1 MKKLINLMLTGII
14 SVTSFCQSHDITGK
28 IVNQKSVP
36 IPNASIF
43 LLNTNRGSVTD
54 ANGSFHFKNLPAGK
68 YQAVISSIGY
78 ASLNQELET
87 GKQPSN
93 GFRFMLAEA
102 SKSLEAV
109 LVSAEKKDA
118 FLQQVPLSITAISSK
133 KINEFRLWNSRD
145 ITAIVPNLYSASSGD
160 DRNVTGI
167 RGIATTSYDPAVAT
181 YIDGVNQFSLD
192 TYIAQL
198 SDIERIE
205 VLRGPQGT
213 LYGRNAMGGVINIIS
228 KQPGNKLN
236 GFAELSAGNY
246 GQQRYSAGIRT
257 ALIKNKLFMGISG
270 VFDQRDGYYTNAF
283 NNRSFDDKN
292 SLMGNYYIKFTP
304 CSKWSFSLNVKHVQN
319 RNDGAFPL
327 VNGVED
333 AFINPYV
340 LNQDAVA
347 RMIDNSFNSSLS
359 VNFTGKKFNF
369 SSQTAYQDNYRYY
382 EKPLDGDFSP
392 IDGVT
397 IINNFGD
404 KWNKVKVLT
413 QEIKF
418 SNPAASSSKLKWTAG
433 TYLFHQD
440 NPTKQAVR
448 FGNDALLVGAP
459 DVNFSTINSTKGKS
473 KGIAFFGQATLS
485 VTPKLHII
493 AGLRYDNERKEYNVL
508 GQYQKDP
515 DPNPQFDTRPDTSA
529 AANFQAFSPK
539 LGLSYSIHPNNQMF
553 ITYSRGFRTG
563 GVTALSSD
571 PSQPPLF
578 PYDPEYS
585 NNFEAGIKNTFMDK
599 RLQVNLTLFYTT
611 VTGAQVPTLVLP
623 DAVTITKNAGKL
635 NSRGIELELSAA
647 PVKGLQVDYHFGYTD
662 ASYKS
667 LKLSQNGSVADL
679 NGKRQLF
686 TPEETSMLALQYGYA
701 VGKKHPVR
709 FTVRTEWFYIG
720 EQYFNLSNT
729 IRQSGYNLFHVRA
742 GVTAR
747 NISLFFWGR
756 NLSDRKYIA
765 YAYDFG
771 AVHLGTPKTYGATL
785 SYNF

>member
-1 MKKLINLMLTGII
+1 MKKLIIFLFTGII
-14 SVTSFCQSHDITGK
+14 SLTSFCQNHEITGK
-28 IVNQKSVP
+28 IVNQQSVP
-36 IPNASIF
+36 IPNATIF
-43 LLNTNRGSVTD
+43 LLNTNRGAITD
-54 ANGSFHFKNLPAGK
+54 ANGNFSFKNLPAGR
-68 YQAVISSIGY
+68 YQAEISSVGY
-78 ASLNQELET
+78 ASLNQELDA
-87 GKQPSN
+87 GKQPAN
-93 GFRFMLAEA
+93 GFRFMLTEA
-102 SKSLEAV
+102 SKALEAV

-118 FLQQVPLSITAISSK
+118 FLQQVPVSITAISSK
-133 KINEFRLWNSRD
+133 KIKDYRLWNSRD

-192 TYIAQL
+192 TYMAQL

-228 KQPGNKLN
+228 KQPGNRLN

-246 GQQRYSAGIRT
+246 GQQRYSAGIRFPM
-257 ALIKNKLFMGISG
+257 IKNKLFMGISG
-270 VFDQRDGYYTNAF
+270 VYDQRDGYYTNAF
-283 NNRSFDDKN
+283 NNKSFDDRN

-304 CSKWSFSLNVKHVQN
+304 CSKWSLTLNVKHVQN

-327 VNGVED
+327 VNGVDD
-333 AFINPYV
+333 AFSNPFV

-359 VNFTGKKFNF
+359 VNFAGKKFNF

-382 EKPLDGDFSP
+382 DKPLDGDFSP

-418 SNPAASSSKLKWTAG
+418 SNPAASASKLKWTAG

-459 DVNFSTINSTKGKS
+459 DINFSTINSTKGKS
-473 KGIAFFGQATLS
+473 RGIAFFGQAS
-485 VTPKLHII
+485 FAITPKLNII
-493 AGLRYDNERKEYNVL
+493 AGLRYDNEKKEYQML

-529 AANFQAFSPK
+529 AARFQAFSPK
-539 LGLSYSIHPNNQMF
+539 LGFSYAIHSNNQAF
-553 ITYSRGFRTG
+553 ITYSRGYRTG
-563 GVTALSSD
+563 GLTALSSD

-599 RLQVNLTLFYTT
+599 RLQVNLTLFYTN

-635 NSRGIELELSAA
+635 HSKGIELELSAT
-647 PVKGLQVDYHFGYTD
+647 PVKGLQVDYNFGYTD

-667 LKLSQNGSVADL
+667 LKLSQNGTEADL

-701 VGKKHPVR
+701 VGKKQQVR
-709 FTVRTEWFYIG
+709 FTARAEWFYIG
-720 EQYFNLSNT
+720 EQYFNLTNT
-729 IRQSGYNLFHVRA
+729 IRQSGYNLFHVRG
-742 GVTAR
+742 GVTASKV
-747 NISLFFWGR
+747 SLFFWAR

-771 AVHLGTPKTYGATL
+771 AVHLGTPKIYGATL
-785 SYNF
+785 TYNF